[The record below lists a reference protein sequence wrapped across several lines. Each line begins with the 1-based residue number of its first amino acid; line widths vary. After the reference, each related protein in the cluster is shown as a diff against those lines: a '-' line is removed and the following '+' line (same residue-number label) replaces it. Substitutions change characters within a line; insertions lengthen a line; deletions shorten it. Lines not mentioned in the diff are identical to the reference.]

1 MCVLFYYH
9 LVTLGNLSLWVFLIY
24 FFSNFA
30 TYRDFFLKM
39 RKLIIRGQIKLYIS
53 DVPGTVNW
61 SEHLNSTLNK

>member
-1 MCVLFYYH
+1 MCSVL
-9 LVTLGNLSLWVFLIY
+9 LSLGDVGQFKPLGFFNW

-30 TYRDFFLKM
+30 TYRDFFFKM